1 MKKTKGT
8 GVMLFG
14 MFAIIVIIAVFIL
27 AGNGAKKEA
36 ASKEIRV
43 GLLLYRGD
51 DTFISTLRSYI
62 EEKAKEYE
70 RTEGIKVTLDIL
82 DAKSNQNTQNNQVD
96 RLLELGCNAL
106 CVNIVDRFAASV
118 VIDKAMAADVPVIF
132 FNREPVEEDMNRW
145 EKLYYVGADA
155 KESAVLEGKI
165 LVDAYRKDPASLDRN
180 GDGTVS
186 YVLLEGESNH
196 QDSLIRTEW
205 SIQTLKD
212 GGVPLEKITG
222 GIASWERSQAS
233 AMMEQWLTDYPD
245 QIELVICN
253 NDDMALGAIDA
264 IERAGI
270 LPGTIK
276 LAGIDATPP
285 GVEALKAGCD
295 DKGTPYDC
303 AVICSTDAT
312 YPEDV
317 PALAPRLKEVLG
329 KGTLFLAGA
338 APKDMEAIYREA
350 GIDEF
355 ISVKANCYDILR
367 MLQQKKGMK
376 ITEEEVK

>member
-82 DAKSNQNTQNNQVD
+82 DEKSNQNTQNNQVD
-96 RLLELGCNAL
+96 RMLELGCDAL

-132 FNREPVEEDMNRW
+132 FNREPVVEEDMNRW

-165 LVDAYRKDPASLDRN
+165 LVDAYKKDSSSLDRN
-180 GDGTVS
+180 GGWDRQLCT
-186 YVLLEGESNH
+186 LEGESNH
-196 QDSLIRTEW
+196 QDS
-205 SIQTLKD
+205 
-212 GGVPLEKITG
+212 
-222 GIASWERSQAS
+222 
-233 AMMEQWLTDYPD
+233 
-245 QIELVICN
+245 
-253 NDDMALGAIDA
+253 
-264 IERAGI
+264 
-270 LPGTIK
+270 
-276 LAGIDATPP
+276 
-285 GVEALKAGCD
+285 
-295 DKGTPYDC
+295 
-303 AVICSTDAT
+303 
-312 YPEDV
+312 
-317 PALAPRLKEVLG
+317 
-329 KGTLFLAGA
+329 
-338 APKDMEAIYREA
+338 
-350 GIDEF
+350 
-355 ISVKANCYDILR
+355 
-367 MLQQKKGMK
+367 
-376 ITEEEVK
+376 

>member
-8 GVMLFG
+8 GAMLFS
-14 MFAIIVIIAVFIL
+14 MIAVIVIICLFIV

-70 RTEGIKVTLDIL
+70 RKEGIKVTLDIL

-96 RLLELGCNAL
+96 RMLELGCDAL

-155 KESAVLEGKI
+155 KDSAVFEGRI
-165 LVDAYRKDPASLDRN
+165 LVDAYKKDSSNLDRN
-180 GDGTVS
+180 GDGIVS

-222 GIASWERSQAS
+222 GIVSWERSQAS
-233 AMMEQWLTDYPD
+233 AMMEQWLTEYPD
-245 QIELVICN
+245 QIELVVAN

-264 IERAGI
+264 IDRAGI
-270 LPGTIK
+270 LPGMIK
-276 LAGIDATPP
+276 IVGIDATPS
-285 GVEALKAGCD
+285 GMEALKAGKLFGTVAA
-295 DKGTPYDC
+295 DKEGYANAIFQIAASLSRRLPVDESIKLENGKYFW
-303 AVICSTDAT
+303 CSQKGITQEDAT
-312 YPEDV
+312 ETDN
-317 PALAPRLKEVLG
+317 K
-329 KGTLFLAGA
+329 
-338 APKDMEAIYREA
+338 
-350 GIDEF
+350 
-355 ISVKANCYDILR
+355 
-367 MLQQKKGMK
+367 
-376 ITEEEVK
+376 